1 MGPAVPAA
9 ILAPAYLHLDPSAG
23 QAGAVTC
30 LPALSSRPEP
40 SAGLHGGPATL
51 QSIVQESHPNVPKTA
66 TMRMAWS
73 ATEQGVVVTEAVA
86 DLEQNDV
93 IFSGG
98 QQPCLLL
105 QSATLQTV
113 VAAKLFIAAP
123 SRRLSYTLD

>member
-9 ILAPAYLHLDPSAG
+9 ILAPATLHLAPSVG

-30 LPALSSRPEP
+30 LPAHSSRPEP
-40 SAGLHGGPATL
+40 YAGLHGGPATL
-51 QSIVQESHPNVPKTA
+51 QSIAQESHSNVPKTV

-73 ATEQGVVVTEAVA
+73 ATEQGVIVSEGIA
-86 DLEQNDV
+86 DLGQHDV

-98 QQPCLLL
+98 QQPYRLL

-113 VAAKLFIAAP
+113 VAAKPFIAAP
-123 SRRLSYTLD
+123 SRRPSCTLG